1 MTDALENA
9 ILEAI
14 LDLYKSVTGL
24 GWLMDDIRGVGDMA
38 RRAAEGP
45 FFAAMVGVGSALLLC
60 MFYIH
65 LLESALKDRGDPDS
79 LIKEIAMLGVYAI
92 VILSLD
98 QIIPACVS
106 ITDGILNRTQKTQI
120 ISIGSSTGENNDE
133 NDEESGA
140 LSDKPD
146 EAKSQLRAMMFGDDH
161 GRKLIIMIFDAIIF
175 KLVGTLVIFIV
186 QCICSV
192 TVITIKIEIAIRTAL
207 MPLAVGFIAE
217 DGWRGPGGRFIKKW
231 CACLMQTVIIAI
243 AFQAYGAVVFMSMGG
258 VGTGGGAG
266 GSGGGAFFVALL
278 SGGFALAGIC
288 IKSGQLAN
296 DVMGV

>member
-1 MTDALENA
+1 MTDALEKA
-9 ILEAI
+9 ILEA
-14 LDLYKSVTGL
+14 LLELYESVTELSWLESDIKSVSS
-24 GWLMDDIRGVGDMA
+24 MA
-38 RRAAEGP
+38 TKVAGSP
-45 FFAAMVGVGSALLLC
+45 FFNTMVGVGSILLLC

-79 LIKEIAMLGVYAI
+79 LFKEIAMLGVYAI
-92 VILSLD
+92 VILCLD
-98 QIIPACVS
+98 QIIPACTS
-106 ITDGILNRTQKTQI
+106 ITDGVLNLTQNTSI
-120 ISIGSSTGENNDE
+120 ISLSNESGGTEGDGNKKKT
-133 NDEESGA
+133 DEEV
-140 LSDKPD
+140 
-146 EAKSQLRAMMFGDDH
+146 KSELETAVFGTDH
-161 GRKLIIMIFDAIIF
+161 SRKLIIMIFDAIIF
-175 KLVGTLVIFIV
+175 KLVGTIV
-186 QCICSV
+186 MFVVKCICSI
-192 TVITIKIEIAIRTAL
+192 TIITIKIEIAIRTAL